1 MNEQWLAVKYRDYM
15 RDGWIMFAND
25 SLISPLM
32 NMLLQME
39 EDPVCIQG
47 LGRYACETVICI
59 PDLVPGY
66 FRQLKEARDTYKK
79 YIDKIEIELKKIE
92 ESGHGQI
99 QGKVE

>member
-1 MNEQWLAVKYRDYM
+1 MDEQWLAVKYRDYK

-32 NMLLQME
+32 NMLVQMK

-47 LGRYACETVICI
+47 LGRYACETAICK

-66 FRQLKEARDTYKK
+66 LRQLREARSTYRK
-79 YIDKIEIELKKIE
+79 YIDKIDDEIKKIE
-92 ESGHGQI
+92 QSGHGEI
-99 QGKVE
+99 KGKIE